1 MRRKETNEIK
11 SINTTLY
18 RAKSNHSAVWILTL
32 HRIIGYPVRHM
43 SSVYISMTILQMSID
58 IG

>member
-1 MRRKETNEIK
+1 MRRKETNDIK

-18 RAKSNHSAVWILTL
+18 RKINHSAVWILTL